1 MQAIHRWAFHHAE
14 AQWLW
19 FVWAVNVGVKKILAA
34 SGAFAEEAKVV
45 NQIEQLSTGVW
56 SFGDDEADS
65 IDEFLKIASP
75 AFKAAS
81 QQPGFEPNL
90 EWRWRAL
97 REIGAVPPRFGDV
110 LGPGTPVLE
119 PEEAGFGSVKRKSLR
134 QQRKGGGWV
143 WHKKKKVWLKGWRPP
158 RVDGQRAGEDDE
170 ELRYKDAYPF
180 AVGCATHTVTDA
192 ATGEKIQMATAVRL
206 ALAAQCRAACPQAWC
221 AVVCL
226 ARLWLGMRRAL
237 AGDTSRLV

>member
-119 PEEAGFGSVKRKSLR
+119 PEEAGFGSVKRRSLR
-134 QQRKGGGWV
+134 QQRKGGCWKD
-143 WHKKKKVWLKGWRPP
+143 KKEKVWLKGWRPP

-170 ELRYKDAYPF
+170 ELRYYDEYPPRGGLRHQHRHRF
-180 AVGCATHTVTDA
+180 GDRREDCDGDCGAVGLSRPVPC
-192 ATGEKIQMATAVRL
+192 RL
-206 ALAAQCRAACPQAWC
+206 SAS
-221 AVVCL
+221 VVCGGLLGATL
-226 ARLWLGMRRAL
+226 AWHAARA
-237 AGDTSRLV
+237 GG